1 MWVLLVS
8 PWGCHDVYNNV
19 LALKSLLGG
28 HPVLGWQHLVHLVQ
42 SKLGTSDC
50 TRIHASGAQV
60 EDLGLWSV
68 EEILSQVTLLGL

>member
-1 MWVLLVS
+1 MRVLLVS

-28 HPVLGWQHLVHLVQ
+28 HPVLEWQHLVQ
-42 SKLGTSDC
+42 SKLRTSDC

-60 EDLGLWSV
+60 EDLGLRSV